1 MYHILLI
8 KKWLRSQSYIQV
20 GLFLYI
26 GQNFVKSLSIQ
37 LYTCSK
43 ITQQQLDFAV
53 KETLGLRFAG
63 LSIMHLSSRFL
74 KVICCCY

>member
-8 KKWLRSQSYIQV
+8 KKWLRSQSYIHI

-37 LYTCSK
+37 LYTSSK
-43 ITQQQLDFAV
+43 ITQQ
-53 KETLGLRFAG
+53 
-63 LSIMHLSSRFL
+63 
-74 KVICCCY
+74 